1 VLVASYLVAPYAP
14 RSWNIAQTGDDAR
27 IVGPTAV
34 VGSGQDA
41 RERRRAEI
49 REVHLRALQPVL
61 RADAE
66 QIQEIARRV
75 RAEGRATRSIVA
87 SQRTLSDDLQNH
99 YPEYAQA
106 RERLRRSVSEQEE
119 EFRRAASLVTTS
131 LPPGA
136 VMERRRSEIARAL
149 LVKCQDLGPG
159 MTLTATASDDE
170 RAAFEAFTSFRPDAT
185 VGAHCESLKRRAA
198 GIVSSARKLA
208 TEARALA
215 EHATLPGECRYTSQ
229 E

>member
-1 VLVASYLVAPYAP
+1 
-14 RSWNIAQTGDDAR
+14 
-27 IVGPTAV
+27 
-34 VGSGQDA
+34 
-41 RERRRAEI
+41 
-49 REVHLRALQPVL
+49 
-61 RADAE
+61 
-66 QIQEIARRV
+66 
-75 RAEGRATRSIVA
+75 
-87 SQRTLSDDLQNH
+87 
-99 YPEYAQA
+99 
-106 RERLRRSVSEQEE
+106 
-119 EFRRAASLVTTS
+119 
-131 LPPGA
+131 
-136 VMERRRSEIARAL
+136 MERRRSEIARAL